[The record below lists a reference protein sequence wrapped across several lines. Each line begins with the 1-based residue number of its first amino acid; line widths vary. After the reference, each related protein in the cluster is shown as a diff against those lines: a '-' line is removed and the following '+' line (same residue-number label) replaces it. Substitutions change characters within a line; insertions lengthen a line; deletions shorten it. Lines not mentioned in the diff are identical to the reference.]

1 MSTTGPQPPHLDDG
15 PDAAEAAGFGGITWA
30 DEASDEPK
38 PPAATFEPEAGED
51 LSFGEGALEEE
62 ADGGADGGADGDGAA
77 AGDSSSSPESSPEE
91 VSDSTGAVDSDSPDG
106 PGGPD
111 DPDEGSSTSA
121 SASVEDLVGDLERVT
136 AERDQYLEASR
147 RLQAEFENYR
157 KAVAKRE
164 ADAKERANEHL
175 VVEILPV
182 LDACDGALASGA
194 TDVEPVRSALV
205 DALTKQGLERIDG
218 QDTPFDPACHDAVM
232 HEPDEEGEGPVVAEV
247 MRAGYSWKGRVVRP
261 AMVKVRG

>member
-1 MSTTGPQPPHLDDG
+1 MAKITAATTNPKAAATPAGTKPDDASATAGDVPPNDDVAAA
-15 PDAAEAAGFGGITWA
+15 DASDVPAAG
-30 DEASDEPK
+30 
-38 PPAATFEPEAGED
+38 
-51 LSFGEGALEEE
+51 
-62 ADGGADGGADGDGAA
+62 GGADVAAATPDDDKKPDDDATEGWESLEEDAERSLAPNPELEEAMREAMEAVEAREEERRGPAEGEDGDLQ
-77 AGDSSSSPESSPEE
+77 DRI
-91 VSDSTGAVDSDSPDG
+91 
-106 PGGPD
+106 
-111 DPDEGSSTSA
+111 
-121 SASVEDLVGDLERVT
+121 L
-136 AERDQYLEASR
+136 